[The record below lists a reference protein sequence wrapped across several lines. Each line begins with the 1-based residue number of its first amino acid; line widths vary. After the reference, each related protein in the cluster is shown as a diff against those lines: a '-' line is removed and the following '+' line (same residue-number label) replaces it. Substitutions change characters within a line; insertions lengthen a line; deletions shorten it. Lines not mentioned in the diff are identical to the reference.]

1 MITPIIKE
9 VKTMKKL
16 LAVLLALICAFSCV
30 AVTASAEA
38 ADDLAGILGDH
49 LGITTEEDEA
59 DILSYGVHYEMQT
72 LSTVTLLYKPSPSIT
87 FETPKVMVI
96 TSDYPIAVDH
106 NWVCWKDK
114 ETGKLY
120 YPGDEIYV
128 DGKITLVAVWE
139 EKTDN
144 YPGFI
149 RSAIAGVQAFVKLIE
164 KFLGVFELI
173 DSTKDFVNEET
184 TAEIL
189 STETTAA

>member
-1 MITPIIKE
+1 
-9 VKTMKKL
+9 MKKL

-38 ADDLAGILGDH
+38 VDDLAGILGDY
-49 LGITTEEDEA
+49 LGMTTEVDEA
-59 DILSYGVHYEMQT
+59 DVLSYGVHYEMQT
-72 LSTVTLLYKPSPSIT
+72 LSMVTLLYKPSPSIT
-87 FETPKVMVI
+87 FETPKTMVI
-96 TSDYPIAVDH
+96 TNDYPIAVDH
-106 NWVCWKDK
+106 NWVCWKDQ

-144 YPGFI
+144 YPSFI

-164 KFLGVFELI
+164 KFLGVFDLI
-173 DSTKDFVNEET
+173 NSTQDVTGEEVT
-184 TAEIL
+184 SDIA
-189 STETTAA
+189 STGDLLA